1 MSTITENTVL
11 AFRQVASMQPVADG
25 AVILLADSGQLY
37 TGNGTTEAILRH
49 VDGKR
54 RISDLATALCS
65 EFDIDPEAAT
75 ADVIEIAGTL
85 IDEGVLDVVG

>member
-1 MSTITENTVL
+1 MGAITKDTVL

-49 VDGKR
+49 VDGRR
-54 RISDLATALCS
+54 RIGDLAAALCD
-65 EFDIDPEAAT
+65 EFDVDSGAAM
-75 ADVIEIAGTL
+75 ADVIEIAGRL
-85 IDEGVLDVVG
+85 VDEGVLHVVE